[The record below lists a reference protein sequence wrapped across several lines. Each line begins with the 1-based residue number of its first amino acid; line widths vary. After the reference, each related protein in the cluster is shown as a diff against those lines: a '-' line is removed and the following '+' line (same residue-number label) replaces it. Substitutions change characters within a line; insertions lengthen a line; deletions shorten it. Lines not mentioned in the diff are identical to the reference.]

1 MNIYYTYAYL
11 REDLTPYYI
20 GMGKGRRAWDKRHN
34 VSLPPKERIQ
44 IIKEGL
50 TREEASSLEIEL
62 IATYGRKDLG
72 TGILY
77 NRTDGGDGAAQKGA
91 ANGMYGK
98 THSLEARAKIREARA
113 KQVSNWSWSEERKQ
127 AQSERFKG
135 RARPP
140 RLDGLSNH
148 HSDETK
154 EKIRQSHLGK
164 SKKKGFKQSEEKKR
178 KKLESFRATM
188 AAKKLASN

>member
-62 IATYGRKDLG
+62 IATYGR
-72 TGILY
+72 
-77 NRTDGGDGAAQKGA
+77 
-91 ANGMYGK
+91 
-98 THSLEARAKIREARA
+98 
-113 KQVSNWSWSEERKQ
+113 
-127 AQSERFKG
+127 
-135 RARPP
+135 
-140 RLDGLSNH
+140 
-148 HSDETK
+148 
-154 EKIRQSHLGK
+154 
-164 SKKKGFKQSEEKKR
+164 
-178 KKLESFRATM
+178 
-188 AAKKLASN
+188 